1 MKGNR
6 SLRILATAII
16 LAMLIAII
24 PVTPALAAGSISV
37 TPTSGEI
44 GDEVEVE
51 GRNFEPGERVYIYFS
66 NEEADEGD
74 DVDDLDSYKR
84 VVAPYAGDTGS
95 LDPPEGYFWA
105 FFDVPEELDDG
116 DEEIDVTG
124 GQYYV
129 YATYDNDGGEIVAKD
144 EFSVIGLSI
153 SPDEGPV
160 GTRVTVNGSGFE
172 GNEDIEIK
180 FGSTD
185 MTDDIEGNDETDNDG
200 EFTSYFL
207 VPETTAGDHTI
218 TVEVDNDEAE
228 AEFTVEPAIEIDP
241 ADGAVDDRILVS
253 GTGFARMED
262 FSITFDGEEVG
273 GDRTDTNGSFETY
286 VNVPEVA
293 AGEYDVEAEDDD
305 NNSAKATFTISTD
318 VSISPTTSVSSPGA
332 VGDSLT
338 ISGTGFKPSSE
349 ITITYTSDP
358 VVFYTTSE
366 SDGSFSLTFEVPP
379 SQAGEH
385 IITASDGT
393 SSISVTFF
401 MESTSPAI
409 PQPLLPYMN
418 DKAKSLA
425 YFDWEDVTASPD
437 GVVEESLPI
446 TYDLQIATDETF
458 TSASI
463 LVNKTGL
470 TTSEYTLTEEEA
482 LESANAEAPYYWR
495 IRAVDAASNASGWT
509 GAGIFTVG
517 FIFNFPDIG
526 GWLLYLLIGVG
537 ALVLFFVGF
546 WLGRRGGGGDYY

>member
-6 SLRILATAII
+6 FLRILATAII
-16 LAMLIAII
+16 LAMLIAVLPAT
-24 PVTPALAAGSISV
+24 PVLAAGNISV

-44 GDEVEVE
+44 DDYVEIYCTGFDTE
-51 GRNFEPGERVYIYFS
+51 ENVYFYFS
-66 NEEADEGD
+66 GEEADEGD
-74 DVDDLDSYKR
+74 EIGQEVENYERIALEYSGHD
-84 VVAPYAGDTGS
+84 GS
-95 LDPPEGYFWA
+95 FEID
-105 FFDVPEELDDG
+105 FDVPDELTDG
-116 DEEIDVTG
+116 DSDEDVESG
-124 GQYYV
+124 DYFV
-129 YATYDNDGGEIVAKD
+129 YAADEDDEILAVD
-144 EFSVIGLSI
+144 DFRVIVIGLSI

-160 GTRVTVNGSGFE
+160 GTEVRVTGSGFDD
-172 GNEDIEIK
+172 NEEIEIK
-180 FGSTD
+180 FGSTTVD
-185 MTDDIEGNDETDNDG
+185 LLSKGDDETDNDG

-207 VPETTAGDHTI
+207 VPETTEGDHTV
-218 TVEVDNDEAE
+218 TVEVRYDEAE

-253 GTGFARMED
+253 GTGFAYRED
-262 FSITFDGEEVG
+262 FTITFDGIEVG
-273 GDRTDTNGSFETY
+273 GDTTDGSGSFENY

-293 AGEYDVEAEDDD
+293 AGEYEIEAEDDD

-318 VSISPTTSVSSPGA
+318 VSISPTTSANSPGA

-358 VVFYTTSE
+358 VTFYTDSL

-385 IITASDGT
+385 IITATDGV
-393 SSISVTFF
+393 SSMSRTFY

-446 TYDLQIATDETF
+446 TYELQIATDESF
-458 TSASI
+458 TN
-463 LVNKTGL
+463 LLLDKKGL

-482 LESANAEAPYYWR
+482 LESSEKDAPYYWR
-495 IRAVDAASNASGWT
+495 IRAVDAASNASDWT

-517 FIFNFPDIG
+517 FSFSFPDIG